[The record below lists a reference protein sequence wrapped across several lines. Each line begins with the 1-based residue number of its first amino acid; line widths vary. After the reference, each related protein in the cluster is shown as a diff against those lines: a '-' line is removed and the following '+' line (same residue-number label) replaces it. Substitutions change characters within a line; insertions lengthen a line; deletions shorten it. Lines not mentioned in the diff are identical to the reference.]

1 MVNEACLIAVQQVV
15 EIVKNEC
22 AHTIEKIGD
31 TAHDELLVDEK
42 EDRVVHAAVL
52 VERRE
57 QRVSVPTRRFLM

>member
-1 MVNEACLIAVQQVV
+1 VV